1 MCILKNIPQKI
12 SEHLKKFPTHSRWKA
27 LDLVET
33 KRDIND
39 ANACF
44 LKWAKLQTARS
55 QHLILKSFRNFE
67 QSTNDPVYAPA
78 SNFGYAKVYFGER
91 NTKIT
96 LDKVLLENNTF
107 YFKESFY
114 IDIFG
119 GVYANPLFIMS
130 RGEPKSWSFFS
141 YDYLTDRLQTESF
154 CTKCHN
160 KKETNTILFGRY

>member
-1 MCILKNIPQKI
+1 
-12 SEHLKKFPTHSRWKA
+12 
-27 LDLVET
+27 
-33 KRDIND
+33 
-39 ANACF
+39 
-44 LKWAKLQTARS
+44 
-55 QHLILKSFRNFE
+55 
-67 QSTNDPVYAPA
+67 
-78 SNFGYAKVYFGER
+78 VYFEER

-96 LDKVLLENNTF
+96 LDKVSLENNTF

-130 RGEPKSWSFFS
+130 RGEPESWSFFS

-160 KKETNTILFGRY
+160 KKASNTILFGRY